1 MEPHKELAS
10 TEAFIKHYSPEF
22 TDVRTYFTK
31 AKIFADKFYGED
43 MKRMLCVKWDEVGPS
58 LFFEEYVWVACATG
72 FSAAAVSKFIGRLIE
87 KLGWYD
93 ELAEEEFEDVF
104 ERVRS
109 VLNNKDKIKAMHE
122 TAKMIRKGVLET
134 GWDKFKQEYMSTP
147 EKLQKFPYIGKVT
160 CFHLARNIGLMEV
173 VKPDLHLV
181 RMARHW
187 GYDDCVTM
195 CKEVRPEGMPLGI
208 VDYIFWIAA
217 ATFGTTAIKKEGER

>member
-1 MEPHKELAS
+1 MEPHKELSS
-10 TEAFIKHYSPEF
+10 TEEFIAQYSPEF
-22 TDVRTYFTK
+22 TNARVYFTK
-31 AKIFADKFYGED
+31 AKIFADKFYSED
-43 MKRMLCVKWDEVGPS
+43 IQRMQAVDWDAVGPG

-72 FSAAAVSKFIGRLIE
+72 FSAKAVSKFIDRLID

-93 ELAEEEFEDVF
+93 ELALEQFEDVF

-109 VLNNKDKIKAMHE
+109 ILNNRDKIKAMHK
-122 TAKMIRKGVLET
+122 TAKMIREGVFET
-134 GWDKFKQEYMSTP
+134 GWDKWKQDYMSTP
-147 EKLQKFPYIGKVT
+147 EKLQKLPYIGKIT

-187 GYDDCVTM
+187 GYKDCVTM
-195 CKEVRPEGMPLGI
+195 CKDVRPKGMPLGI

-217 ATFGTTAIKKEGER
+217 ATFGTISIKKEGER